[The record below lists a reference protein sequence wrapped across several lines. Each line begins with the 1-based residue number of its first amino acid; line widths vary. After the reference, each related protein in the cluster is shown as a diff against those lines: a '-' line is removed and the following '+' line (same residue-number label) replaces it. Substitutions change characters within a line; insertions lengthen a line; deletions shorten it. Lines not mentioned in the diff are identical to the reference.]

1 MTGCE
6 QHCYCEN
13 SKVECRPAC
22 PPVLARPPPDLPC
35 HPAQAR
41 ILPIPDD
48 ECCKH
53 WACAPL
59 TPKLGGGSAG
69 DDEASSTVIPPMHAF
84 NTEGIHD
91 LSGKYKIFVK
101 SVDYKTVTTLTD
113 S

>member
-1 MTGCE
+1 M
-6 QHCYCEN
+6 
-13 SKVECRPAC
+13 
-22 PPVLARPPPDLPC
+22 LARPPPDLPC